1 MTGTLFVELQTPHG
15 VLLEGATESVEMRT
29 SDGIIEIRPGQDSH
43 LSLVRTTEITLRM
56 GGEVLR
62 YALENA
68 AAGLRDGRLT
78 ILAETAR
85 PLVGFDAAEEWE
97 PS

>member
-1 MTGTLFVELQTPHG
+1 MPSTLFVELQTPHG
-15 VLLEGATESVEMRT
+15 VLLEGATEGVEMRT
-29 SDGIIEIRPGQDSH
+29 NDGIIEIRPGQDSQI
-43 LSLVRTTEITLRM
+43 SLVSTTEITLRM
-56 GGEVLR
+56 DGKVLR
-62 YALENA
+62 YALKNA

-85 PLVGFDAAEEWE
+85 PLVELNVVEEWE

>member
-1 MTGTLFVELQTPHG
+1 MPSTLYVELHTPHG
-15 VLLEGATESVEMRT
+15 VLLEGATEGVEMRT
-29 SDGIIEIRPGQDSH
+29 NDGIIEIRPGQDSQ

-56 GGEVLR
+56 GVKVLR
-62 YALENA
+62 YSLENA

-85 PLVGFDAAEEWE
+85 PLAILKVAEEWE